1 MRFFFAVFEQCDMW
15 FMKYYIEYAIFFTTL
30 PRELTPTH
38 NGAKSLLK
46 KILSVIKFKKKSKYI
61 LKKKT
66 CENINV

>member
-1 MRFFFAVFEQCDMW
+1 
-15 FMKYYIEYAIFFTTL
+15 MKYYIEYAIFFTTL
-30 PRELTPTH
+30 PRELTPPH

-46 KILSVIKFKKKSKYI
+46 TILSVIKTLKKEYI